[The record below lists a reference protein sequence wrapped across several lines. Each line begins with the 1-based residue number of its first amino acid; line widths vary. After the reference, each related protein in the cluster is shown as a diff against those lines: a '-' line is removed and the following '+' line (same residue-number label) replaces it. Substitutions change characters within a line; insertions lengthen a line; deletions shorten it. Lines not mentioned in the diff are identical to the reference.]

1 MKRIILLSDFNSP
14 EYNSFIIRNATS
26 ELLRLDSELRVLDGG
41 VVKTDESKF
50 WSGEQSKVLVN
61 DLRKSFPYPKFSLLG
76 VLLNKSLFEWVDDPE
91 LTYGFYH
98 NSNGEHAFTVSCLR
112 SLKGASAEDCYRTV
126 MHEIGES
133 KGLGHHNNPDCFMH
147 DPYIHSKKNP
157 IEFCPECIER
167 SKSHMIFPTQ

>member
-76 VLLNKSLFEWVDDPE
+76 VLLNKSLFEWVSD
-91 LTYGFYH
+91 L
-98 NSNGEHAFTVSCLR
+98 NSPMVSITIQMESMPLLSHA
-112 SLKGASAEDCYRTV
+112 
-126 MHEIGES
+126 
-133 KGLGHHNNPDCFMH
+133 
-147 DPYIHSKKNP
+147 
-157 IEFCPECIER
+157 
-167 SKSHMIFPTQ
+167 